1 MTWFTYTKSS
11 ATITPPV
18 RRKIIFP
25 LLNEHLK
32 IGDWLQV
39 NLNDL
44 DLNRYYYF
52 EDGLIKNKADS
63 DSYVVVY
70 ETDTAYTVT
79 QSLLVGTPILPS
91 YKNNLWF
98 KSATAVN
105 ASEKPLGNYY
115 IYYHKDDIQYLTLS
129 GNSYVSTTNPG
140 GANFIGSESQGS
152 ANSINFYS
160 TLVTGDSLNAR
171 IANISYLGD
180 TGIWNN
186 KKSSTPGSKLM
197 GSFSGP
203 NLKIYAEK
211 SPSSGI
217 ATLKIVKT
225 SANGAGQSIVKENIE
240 LDLYASTT
248 QENQLIYTFS
258 VEDLNMFSTYDEIYG
273 EFNFEIEIKSNKNT
287 SSTGNDI
294 KIENYSFSKNYLLE
308 IDQEEINPSISF
320 RTTGS
325 VK

>member
-11 ATITPPV
+11 ATVTPPV

-25 LLNEHLK
+25 YLNEYLK
-32 IGDWLQV
+32 SGDWLQV

-44 DLNRYYYF
+44 DLNRYYYY

-70 ETDTAYTVT
+70 ETDTTYTVT
-79 QSLLVGTPILPS
+79 QSLLVGNPTLPS

-98 KSATAVN
+98 KSVTNVN

-115 IYYHKDDIQYLTLS
+115 IYYHKDDIQYLSLS
-129 GNSYVSTTNPG
+129 GNTYVSTTNPG
-140 GANFIGSESQGS
+140 GANFIATENQGS
-152 ANSINFYS
+152 SNSINFYS
-160 TLVTGDSLNAR
+160 TIVTGDSLNSR
-171 IANISYLGD
+171 IANMSYLGD

-197 GSFSGP
+197 GTFSGP
-203 NLKIYAEK
+203 DLKIYAEK

-217 ATLKIVKT
+217 ATLKIVKI
-225 SANGAGQSIVKENIE
+225 SANGAGQSVIKENVE

-248 QENQLIYTFS
+248 QENQLVYTFS
-258 VEDLNMFSTYDEIYG
+258 VEDQNIFSTYDEIYG
-273 EFNFEIEIKSNKNT
+273 EFTFEIEVKSNKNA

-294 KIENYSFSKNYLLE
+294 KIESYSFSKNYLLE
-308 IDQEEINPSISF
+308 IDQEEINSSISF
-320 RTTGS
+320 KTTGS

>member
-1 MTWFTYTKSS
+1 MTWFTYTKAS

-25 LLNEHLK
+25 FLNEYLK
-32 IGDWLQV
+32 VGDWLQV

-63 DSYVVVY
+63 DSYVIVY
-70 ETDTAYTVT
+70 ETDTTYTVT
-79 QSLLVGTPILPS
+79 QSLIVGTPLLPS

-98 KSATAVN
+98 KSVTAVN
-105 ASEKPLGNYY
+105 PSEKPLGSYY
-115 IYYHKDDIQYLTLS
+115 IYYHKDDIQYLSLS

-140 GANFIGSESQGS
+140 GVNFIGTETQEL

-160 TLVTGDSLNAR
+160 TVVTGDSLNLR

-180 TGIWNN
+180 VGIWND

-203 NLKIYAEK
+203 DLKIYGQK
-211 SPSSGI
+211 SPSSGTAI
-217 ATLKIVKT
+217 LKIVKI
-225 SANGAGQSIVKENIE
+225 SANGAGQSVVKENIE
-240 LDLYASTT
+240 LDFYASTT
-248 QENQLIYTFS
+248 QESQLVYTFGIT
-258 VEDLNMFSTYDEIYG
+258 DLNMFSTYDEIYG
-273 EFNFEIEIKSNKNT
+273 EFTFEIEVKSNKNA